1 MLASRLRGLRAAVL
15 GLASFVLLVLGYALV
30 AGWNALF
37 YDPRLFSSIGL
48 LAGPVVGLTSAWLRE
63 QGLRAALGTA
73 VLAGIQL
80 AYAFLGS
87 RGAA

>member
-15 GLASFVLLVLGYALV
+15 GLA
-30 AGWNALF
+30 
-37 YDPRLFSSIGL
+37 
-48 LAGPVVGLTSAWLRE
+48 SAWLRE

>member
-37 YDPRLFSSIGL
+37 YDPRLFSGIGL
-48 LAGPVVGLTSAWLRE
+48 LAGPVVGLASAWLRE